1 MTSKPTT
8 QQETKTTRSLI
19 DGLIKELIAS
29 HTGYSEQEFLIAI
42 KDGLKCLDLPI
53 DKETVETIAEAVNAQ
68 INPTVDKHYTRGQV
82 WAEET
87 EVEWIWDGWIAKGYF
102 NTITAMQKVGKSTF
116 VLDFIKAIC
125 DGKGEFLNFSLFS
138 EKKDVEFVLIGP
150 DMNRRL
156 WGKYGKMAELLKND
170 NTAQAYFW
178 HEQIRY
184 VFSEEDEFGLRKADL
199 RRMVTMAEEIKA
211 DGKHPFFVM
220 DSYSA
225 MLSMSGYDL
234 SENDSRYANP
244 LRELKLAL
252 GQTGATVVLLHH
264 SSLSSS
270 KRSAEASNSGHQSFN
285 RVPDQCLAL
294 KWLAEPGIDGT
305 RTDRRIVLS
314 ASGRTGRVM
323 EDQLLEQ
330 SLDWGWSSHG
340 DIGFAMRTQRA
351 LEERDRLAGDDAIC
365 FDLLNTRTTNGVGT
379 TTADLAELRESTSGG
394 RGHWGNAKI
403 SRLLKKLQRRGLAY
417 ADGEKKQLGDIGGR
431 PSAVWWTF
439 EREEPK
445 EVNSGAEEVNSLYSG
460 FQTNPPLPPKGGL
473 FADEP
478 LNSVNSVNSL
488 NSAYGD
494 NPPSERQMVEDANG
508 KNSLVI
514 IELVPGSGDV
524 KVQEFGNAS
533 SPIKQRRWL
542 VDVFPCGTY
551 AKANPPTFDDNE
563 VL

>member
-1 MTSKPTT
+1 M
-8 QQETKTTRSLI
+8 
-19 DGLIKELIAS
+19 
-29 HTGYSEQEFLIAI
+29 
-42 KDGLKCLDLPI
+42 
-53 DKETVETIAEAVNAQ
+53 
-68 INPTVDKHYTRGQV
+68 
-82 WAEET
+82 
-87 EVEWIWDGWIAKGYF
+87 
-102 NTITAMQKVGKSTF
+102 
-116 VLDFIKAIC
+116 DFIKAIC
-125 DGKGEFLNFSLFS
+125 DGNGEFLNFSLFS

-199 RRMVTMAEEIKA
+199 NRMVTMAEEIKA

-394 RGHWGNAKI
+394 RGHWSNAKI
-403 SRLLKKLQRRGLAY
+403 NRLLKKLQRRGLALI
-417 ADGEKKQLGDIGGR
+417 DGKKYRPGDMGGM
-431 PSAVWWTF
+431 PFHVWWTF
-439 EREEPK
+439 EQGEEQNSPSK
-445 EVNSGAEEVNSLYSG
+445 EQDSHFSG
-460 FQTNPPLPPKGGL
+460 FQANPP
-473 FADEP
+473 A
-478 LNSVNSVNSL
+478 SVNSHDSHESVDSH

-494 NPPSERQMVEDANG
+494 NPPSERQMVEDSNG
-508 KNSLVI
+508 QNSLVI
-514 IELVPGSGDV
+514 VELVPGSGDV

>member
-1 MTSKPTT
+1 MTLKPTL
-8 QQETKTTRSLI
+8 QETKTTRSLI
-19 DGLIKELIAS
+19 DGLTKELVAS
-29 HTGYSEQEFLIAI
+29 HGGYSEQEFLIAI

-53 DKETVETIAEAVNAQ
+53 DKETVETIAEVVNAQ
-68 INPTVDKHYTRGQV
+68 VNPTVDKHYTRGQV

-125 DGKGEFLNFSLFS
+125 DGNKGFLNFSLFS

-199 RRMVTMAEEIKA
+199 NRMVTMANEIKA

-252 GQTGATVVLLHH
+252 GRTGATVVLLHH

-340 DIGFAMRTQRA
+340 DIGYAMRTQRA

-379 TTADLAELRESTSGG
+379 TTADLSELRESTSGG

-403 SRLLKKLQRRGLAY
+403 WRLLQKLQRRGLAY
-417 ADGEKKQLGDIGGR
+417 ADGQKRQPGDIGGR

-439 EREEPK
+439 EREQPK
-445 EVNSGAEEVNSLYSG
+445 KVNSGANEVNYQNTR
-460 FQTNPPLPPKGGL
+460 FQTNPPLPPKEGL
-473 FADEP
+473 FADET
-478 LNSVNSVNSL
+478 LDSVNSD

-508 KNSLVI
+508 QNSLVI
-514 IELVPGSGDV
+514 VGLLPGSGDV

-533 SPIKQRRWL
+533 SPIKQRRWM
-542 VDVFPCGTY
+542 VDVFPCGTW

>member
-1 MTSKPTT
+1 
-8 QQETKTTRSLI
+8 
-19 DGLIKELIAS
+19 
-29 HTGYSEQEFLIAI
+29 
-42 KDGLKCLDLPI
+42 
-53 DKETVETIAEAVNAQ
+53 
-68 INPTVDKHYTRGQV
+68 
-82 WAEET
+82 
-87 EVEWIWDGWIAKGYF
+87 
-102 NTITAMQKVGKSTF
+102 
-116 VLDFIKAIC
+116 
-125 DGKGEFLNFSLFS
+125 
-138 EKKDVEFVLIGP
+138 
-150 DMNRRL
+150 MNRRL

-178 HEQIRY
+178 HKQIRY
-184 VFSEEDEFGLRKADL
+184 VFAEEDEFGLRKADL
-199 RRMVTMAEEIKA
+199 RRMVAMADEIKA

-305 RTDRRIVLS
+305 RSDRRIVLS

-340 DIGFAMRTQRA
+340 DIGHAMRTQRA

-365 FDLLNTRTTNGVGT
+365 FDLLNTRTANGVGT
-379 TTADLAELRESTSGG
+379 TTTDLAELRESTTGG
-394 RGHWGNAKI
+394 RGHWGNSKI
-403 SRLLKKLQRRGLAY
+403 NRLLKKLQRRGLAY
-417 ADGEKKQLGDIGGR
+417 VEGQKPQPGDFGGR
-431 PSAVWWTF
+431 PAAVWWTF

-445 EVNSGAEEVNSLYSG
+445 EVNSGAKDVNSHYSR
-460 FQTNPPLPPKGGL
+460 FQTNPPLPEKKGL
-473 FADEP
+473 FANESLD
-478 LNSVNSVNSL
+478 SVNSVDSV

-508 KNSLVI
+508 KNSMVI
-514 IELVPGSGDV
+514 VELVPGSGDV

-551 AKANPPTFDDNE
+551 AKNNPVVIDDDE
-563 VL
+563 IL

>member
-1 MTSKPTT
+1 MTLKPTL
-8 QQETKTTRSLI
+8 QETKTTRSLI
-19 DGLIKELIAS
+19 DGLTKELVAS
-29 HTGYSEQEFLIAI
+29 HGGYSEQEFLIAI

-53 DKETVETIAEAVNAQ
+53 DKETVEIIAEVVNAQ
-68 INPTVDKHYTRGQV
+68 VNPTVDKHYTRGQV

-125 DGKGEFLNFSLFS
+125 DGNEEFLNFSLFS

-199 RRMVTMAEEIKA
+199 NRMVTMANEIKA

-379 TTADLAELRESTSGG
+379 TTADLSELRESTSGG

-403 SRLLKKLQRRGLAY
+403 WRLLQKLQRRGLAY
-417 ADGEKKQLGDIGGR
+417 VDGEQRRPGDFGGT
-431 PSAVWWTF
+431 PSKVWFTF
-439 EREEPK
+439 EREKGLDSPAK
-445 EVNSGAEEVNSLYSG
+445 DHDSRNSG
-460 FQTNPPLPPKGGL
+460 FQTNPPT
-473 FADEP
+473 
-478 LNSVNSVNSL
+478 SVNSHDSQDSVDSHD
-488 NSAYGD
+488 SAYGD

-514 IELVPGSGDV
+514 VELLPGTGDV
-524 KVQEFGNAS
+524 RAQKFGDAS
-533 SPIKQRRWL
+533 APIKQMRWML
-542 VDVFPCGTY
+542 DAFPCGWH
-551 AKANPPTFDDNE
+551 AKHNPPTFDDNE
-563 VL
+563 EI

>member
-1 MTSKPTT
+1 MHSTNNLP
-8 QQETKTTRSLI
+8 ETKTTRTLI
-19 DGLIKELIAS
+19 DETIKELVQCRI
-29 HTGYSEQEFLIAI
+29 GFNEQQFLIAI
-42 KDGLKCLDLPI
+42 KDALRCRDLPI
-53 DKETVETIAEAVNAQ
+53 DRETVEAIAEAVNEQ
-68 INPTVDKHYTRGQV
+68 ISPTVEKHYVRGQT
-82 WAEET
+82 WIEET

-116 VLDFIKAIC
+116 VLDFIKAVC
-125 DGKGEFLNFSLFS
+125 DGNEEFLNFSLFS
-138 EKKDVEFVLIGP
+138 EKKDLEFVLIGP

-184 VFSEEDEFGLRKADL
+184 VFSEEDEFGLKKADL
-199 RRMVTMAEEIKA
+199 NRMVAMADEIKA

-294 KWLAEPGIDGT
+294 KWLAEPGIDGS
-305 RTDRRIVLS
+305 RSDRRIVLS

-340 DIGFAMRTQRA
+340 DIGHAMRTQRA

-403 SRLLKKLQRRGLAY
+403 NRLLKKLQRRGLALI
-417 ADGEKKQLGDIGGR
+417 DGKKYRPGDMGGA
-431 PSAVWWTF
+431 PSYVWWTF
-439 EREEPK
+439 ERDEEEKGLNRASEELNTIYTVCERTPSPHLNRDL
-445 EVNSGAEEVNSLYSG
+445 EVKSDALHES
-460 FQTNPPLPPKGGL
+460 Q
-473 FADEP
+473 A
-478 LNSVNSVNSL
+478 
-488 NSAYGD
+488 SAYGD

-508 KNSLVI
+508 QNSLVI
-514 IELVPGSGDV
+514 VELVPGTAEV

-542 VDVFPCGTY
+542 VDVFPCGTW
-551 AKANPPTFDDNE
+551 AKANPLTLEDDE
-563 VL
+563 VI

>member
-1 MTSKPTT
+1 M
-8 QQETKTTRSLI
+8 QQEPKTTRSLI
-19 DGLIKELIAS
+19 DETIRELITS
-29 HTGYSEQEFLIAI
+29 KIGFNEQQFPIAI
-42 KDGLKCLDLPI
+42 KDALKCRDLPI
-53 DKETVETIAEAVNAQ
+53 DKETVEAIAAAVNAQ
-68 INPTVDKHYTRGQV
+68 INPTVEQYYSRGQAWV
-82 WAEET
+82 EET

-125 DGKGEFLNFSLFS
+125 DGKEEFLNFSLFS
-138 EKKDVEFVLIGP
+138 EKKDIEFVLIGP

-156 WGKYGKMAELLKND
+156 WGKYGKMAELLVN
-170 NTAQAYFW
+170 NNISQQYFW

-184 VFSEEDEFGLRKADL
+184 VFSEEDEFGLKKADL
-199 RRMVTMAEEIKA
+199 SRMVAMADEIKA

-225 MLSMSGYDL
+225 MLSMSGFDL

-252 GQTGATVVLLHH
+252 GRTGATVVLLHH

-285 RVPDQCLAL
+285 RVPDQCLSL

-323 EDQLLEQ
+323 DDQLLEQ

-340 DIGFAMRTQRA
+340 NIGHAMRIQRA
-351 LEERDRLAGDDAIC
+351 LEERDRLAADDAIC
-365 FDLLNTRTTNGVGT
+365 FDLLSTRTKNGVGT
-379 TTADLAELRESTSGG
+379 TTNNLSELRDSSTGG
-394 RGHWGNAKI
+394 RSTWSSAKI
-403 SRLLKKLQRRGLAY
+403 WRLLQKLQRRGLAY
-417 ADGEKKQLGDIGGR
+417 VDGEKRPPGDVGGR

-439 EREEPK
+439 EREESK
-445 EVNSGAEEVNSLYSG
+445 TLNSGAEGVNSQNSR
-460 FQTNPPLPPKGGL
+460 FQTNPPFSEKEGFISNETL
-473 FADEP
+473 D
-478 LNSVNSVNSL
+478 SVNSVNSL
-488 NSAYGD
+488 NSVYGD
-494 NPPSERQMVEDANG
+494 NLPSKRQMVEDANG
-508 KNSLVI
+508 QNSFVVV
-514 IELVPGSGDV
+514 ELMPSSGDV
-524 KVQEFGNAS
+524 KVQKFGSAS
-533 SPIKQRRWL
+533 APIKQRRWM

-551 AKANPPTFDDNE
+551 AKANPVVFDDDE

>member
-1 MTSKPTT
+1 MNSKPTT

-68 INPTVDKHYTRGQV
+68 INPTVDKHYTRGEA
-82 WAEET
+82 WIEET

-394 RGHWGNAKI
+394 RGHWSNAKI
-403 SRLLKKLQRRGLAY
+403 NRLLKKLQRRGLAY
-417 ADGEKKQLGDIGGR
+417 ADGQKRQPGDIGGR

-439 EREEPK
+439 EREQPEELNSPPK
-445 EVNSGAEEVNSLYSG
+445 ELNSHFSG
-460 FQTNPPLPPKGGL
+460 FQTNPPLPEKEGL
-473 FADEP
+473 FADET
-478 LNSVNSVNSL
+478 LDSQDSVDSL

-508 KNSLVI
+508 KNSMVVV
-514 IELVPGSGDV
+514 ELVPGSGDV

-551 AKANPPTFDDNE
+551 AKNNPVVFDDNE
-563 VL
+563 IL